1 MLIKCPQCQTV
12 YRLESEK
19 LPENGL
25 KMRCAKC
32 RCVWRAY
39 NDAAKEEEKE
49 KEEEKTAADAPAFDT
64 GAFRFAFS
72 REEREERT
80 PPPDDLPDT
89 AAACMPADVPSRPRQ
104 KKKTSFLL
112 LVLLAAAAVAALGW
126 HFRAQIER
134 LPEKALPLKERT
146 IDPLLQKADP
156 LLQKADA
163 LLLQLENAFREPE
176 PNLKI
181 SGLIWNYADNDGRP
195 SIRLRGEVANPSEWL
210 LNIPTMKIRL
220 LDREGKLLRETDMA
234 PERNMIAPG
243 TNVKFEI
250 DIDAPPQ
257 NVKQV
262 LAYFEE

>member
-12 YRLESEK
+12 FRLESEK
-19 LPENGL
+19 LPESGL

-32 RCVWRAY
+32 LCVWRAY
-39 NDAAKEEEKE
+39 NDAVKEEEKE
-49 KEEEKTAADAPAFDT
+49 KTSADAPSFDT
-64 GAFRFAFS
+64 DAFRFAFS
-72 REEREERT
+72 REEKKERT
-80 PPPDDLPDT
+80 PPPDDRQEAT
-89 AAACMPADVPSRPRQ
+89 AAGMPEDILSRPRQ
-104 KKKTSFLL
+104 QKKTPALL
-112 LVLLAAAAVAALGW
+112 LALLAAAAVAALGW

-134 LPEKALPLKERT
+134 LPEKARPLTEQT
-146 IDPLLQKADP
+146 IAPLLQKADP
-156 LLQKADA
+156 LLQKTGAF
-163 LLLQLENAFREPE
+163 LQRLEDAFREQG

-181 SGLIWNYADNDGRP
+181 NGLIWNYADKDGTP

-220 LDREGKLLRETDMA
+220 LDREGNLLRETDMA
-234 PERNMIAPG
+234 PERSMIAPG

-262 LAYFEE
+262 LAYFEK

>member
-39 NDAAKEEEKE
+39 NDAVKEEEKE
-49 KEEEKTAADAPAFDT
+49 KTSADAPSFDT
-64 GAFRFAFS
+64 DAFRFAFS
-72 REEREERT
+72 REEKEERT
-80 PPPDDLPDT
+80 PPDD
-89 AAACMPADVPSRPRQ
+89 RQ
-104 KKKTSFLL
+104 E
-112 LVLLAAAAVAALGW
+112 AAAVAALGW

-134 LPEKALPLKERT
+134 LPEKARPLTEQT
-146 IDPLLQKADP
+146 IAPLLQKADP
-156 LLQKADA
+156 LLQKTGAF
-163 LLLQLENAFREPE
+163 LQRLEDAFREQG

-181 SGLIWNYADNDGRP
+181 NGLIWNYADKDGTP

-220 LDREGKLLRETDMA
+220 LDREGNLLRETDMA
-234 PERNMIAPG
+234 PERSMIAPG

-250 DIDAPPQ
+250 NIDAPPQ

-262 LAYFEE
+262 LAYFEK

>member
-39 NDAAKEEEKE
+39 NDAVKEEEKE
-49 KEEEKTAADAPAFDT
+49 KTSADAPSFDT
-64 GAFRFAFS
+64 DAFRFAFS
-72 REEREERT
+72 REEKKRT
-80 PPPDDLPDT
+80 H
-89 AAACMPADVPSRPRQ
+89 AAAGRPTGGNGRRHARRHPLPSAATEKNTGASACPARGSRRRRPR
-104 KKKTSFLL
+104 
-112 LVLLAAAAVAALGW
+112 LAFPRTNRTTAG
-126 HFRAQIER
+126 
-134 LPEKALPLKERT
+134 KARPLTEQT
-146 IDPLLQKADP
+146 IAPLLQKADP
-156 LLQKADA
+156 LLQKTGAF
-163 LLLQLENAFREPE
+163 LQRLEDAFREQG

-181 SGLIWNYADNDGRP
+181 NGLIWNYADKDGTP

-220 LDREGKLLRETDMA
+220 LDREGNLLRETDMA
-234 PERNMIAPG
+234 PERSMIAPG

-262 LAYFEE
+262 LAYFEK